1 MTVLL
6 SIVPRGTADKAGLQA
21 VCAAAVESYTPFLGP
36 RYGQEP
42 VIHRGL
48 SSPGAV
54 LVEWPATAA
63 RHTRRKATRWAS
75 ATFPGIGDEL
85 LRSSGLFGHPMELR
99 TPVGGTYMAIAGNR
113 QQIYAWN
120 TVPAL
125 EAVHYGEDADYLYVS
140 NRPLAIALAMARGE
154 VDAVTTSDD
163 YLAEALNFG
172 FSMSGQ
178 TPFAGVT
185 TIPTRSA
192 VKISG
197 GRLEVVEGP
206 ARPPAAIAPTEDPFQ
221 PGVAE
226 LEAALN
232 RSTDRLLA
240 ALPETTIQ
248 LRLSGGKDSRL
259 LLGLLRNRGVQD
271 LHAVTQGDETSEE
284 VMVAAQL
291 AEMTGIRHS
300 VVRPALSVP
309 GSVIDSYTQSLR
321 DGQGYFLSEAI
332 GGPYAFADPFVVGE
346 GYASGQWPTFKGLY
360 QRKKSIDQAD
370 LDHEWAAHNAQ
381 ILTPELNE
389 RTAQA
394 LLDWAESMPG
404 STPAEIL
411 YAYGRDI
418 RASRYMQASTVV
430 VDAYSQVFFPFADSE
445 VTAVSDAL
453 TPYLRF
459 SHIAM
464 YLVMRRVWN
473 ESLAVPFARGGRF
486 RFERDGPSEKLSGPD
501 FAQRTATPE
510 RRPVTVLGADQMA
523 EVPDRALIDEHLTA
537 SSRYLLECAS
547 WPRLETLLN
556 PRFVALIRRLAAMD
570 TEHEALMT
578 LRTAK
583 GRVHTRV
590 NLSRAILAD
599 RWLSREWLRP

>member
-6 SIVPRGTADKAGLQA
+6 NIVPRGKADKGGLRA

-42 VIHRGL
+42 VIHRAL
-48 SSPGAV
+48 SSGAV
-54 LVEWPATAA
+54 LIEWPATAA
-63 RHTRRKATRWAS
+63 RHTRRRGTRWAS
-75 ATFPGIGDEL
+75 ATFPGVGDEL
-85 LRSSGLFGHPMELR
+85 LRSSGLFGQPMEMR
-99 TPVGGTYMAIAGNR
+99 TPVGGSYMAISGNR
-113 QQIYAWN
+113 QEIFAWN

-125 EAVHYGEDADYLYVS
+125 EAVHYGEDADYFYVS
-140 NRPLAIALAMARGE
+140 NRPLAIALAMARGD
-154 VDAVTTSDD
+154 VDAIETSDD

-197 GRLEVVEGP
+197 GRLEVVDGP
-206 ARPPAAIAPTEDPFQ
+206 ARPPAGIVQTEDPFS

-232 RSTDRLLA
+232 SSTDRLLA
-240 ALPETTIQ
+240 ALPEKTIQ

-271 LHAVTQGDETSEE
+271 LHAVTQGDENSEE

-291 AEMTGIRHS
+291 AEMTGIQHS

-309 GSVIDSYTQSLR
+309 SSVIDSFTQSLR

-332 GGPYAFADPFVVGE
+332 GAPYAFADPFVVGE

-360 QRKKSIDQAD
+360 QRKKSIVQED
-370 LDHEWAAHNAQ
+370 LDREWAAHNAQ

-389 RTAQA
+389 KTAQA

-404 STPAEIL
+404 STPADIL

-453 TPYLRF
+453 SPYLRF
-459 SHIAM
+459 SHVAM
-464 YLVMRRVWN
+464 FMVMRRVWN

-510 RRPVTVLGADQMA
+510 PWPVTVLGAERMA
-523 EVPDRALIDEHLTA
+523 EVPDRMLLDEPLTA
-537 SSRYLLECAS
+537 SARYLLDCAG
-547 WPRLETLLN
+547 WPRLEQILN
-556 PRFVALIRRLAAMD
+556 PGFVALIRKLAAME
-570 TEHEALMT
+570 TEHEALMF
-578 LRTAK
+578 LRSK
-583 GRVHTRV
+583 MRRIHTQV

>member
-1 MTVLL
+1 ML
-6 SIVPRGTADKAGLQA
+6 I
-21 VCAAAVESYTPFLGP
+21 
-36 RYGQEP
+36 
-42 VIHRGL
+42 
-48 SSPGAV
+48 
-54 LVEWPATAA
+54 EWPSTAA
-63 RHTRRKATRWAS
+63 RHTRRRGFRWTS
-75 ATFPGIGDEL
+75 ATFPGIADGL
-85 LRSSGLFGHPMELR
+85 LRSTGTFGHPLGMR
-99 TPVGGTYMAIAGNR
+99 TPVGGSYIALSGNR
-113 QQIYAWN
+113 REIFAWN

-125 EAVHYGEDADYLYVS
+125 EAVHYGEDAGYIYLS
-140 NRPLAIALAMARGE
+140 NRPLAVALAMARGV
-154 VDAVTTSDD
+154 VDAVQTSDD

-178 TPFAGVT
+178 TPFDGVR
-185 TIPTRSA
+185 TIPTRGA
-192 VKISG
+192 VRITE
-197 GRLEVVEGP
+197 GRLELVDGP
-206 ARPPAAIAPTEDPFQ
+206 ARPAAAIAPTEDPFS

-240 ALPETTIQ
+240 ALPEKTIQ

-259 LLGLLRNRGVQD
+259 LLGLLRNRGVKD
-271 LHAVTQGDETSEE
+271 LHAVTQGNETSEE

-291 AEMTGIRHS
+291 AEMAGIQHS
-300 VVRPALSVP
+300 VVRPAMSVP
-309 GSVIDSYTQSLR
+309 ASVIDSYTQSLR
-321 DGQGYFLSEAI
+321 DGQGYFLSEAL
-332 GGPYAFADPFVVGE
+332 GSPYAFADPFVVGE

-360 QRKKSIDQAD
+360 QRKKSIVQAD

-389 RTAQA
+389 RTARV

-404 STPAEIL
+404 ATPAEIL
-411 YAYGRDI
+411 YAYGRDV

-430 VDAYSQVFFPFADSE
+430 VDAYSQVFYPFADSE

-453 TPYLRF
+453 VPYLRY

-464 YLVMRRVWN
+464 FLVMRRVWN

-501 FAQRTATPE
+501 FAQRTAAPE
-510 RRPVTVLGADQMA
+510 PRPVTVLGADRMA
-523 EVPDRALIDEHLTA
+523 GVPDRALVEEPLTA

-547 WPRLETLLN
+547 WPRLETLLS
-556 PRFVALIRRLAAMD
+556 PQFVALIRRLAAMK

-599 RWLSREWLRP
+599 RWLSREWLQV